1 MGTFIISSAILA
13 GIATLLGTILAI
25 AYKYLQVEE
34 DPRKD
39 LVVDLLP
46 GSNCGACGQPGC
58 QAFADKLLL
67 NEIAPGKCSVSSSA
81 KIEEIAD
88 LLGVEAT
95 QEIKKV
101 ARLKCAGGEGS
112 ALKLASYKGEQS
124 CRAAIQV
131 NKGGRACEWGC
142 LGFGDCEVA
151 CTFQAISM
159 TEEFLP
165 KVSIDKCTACNDC
178 VEVCPL
184 DLFVLQSVEEKLFV
198 QCNSPIT
205 GEKATAACRVA
216 CDGCSRCVSDSEP
229 GVLEMEN
236 GLPRIRF
243 PEKTGIEASFRC
255 PTGAIQW
262 LEGNQFEFAWHSVNR
277 EGNYG

>member
-1 MGTFIISSAILA
+1 MESFFISSAILA
-13 GIATLLGTILAI
+13 GIATLLGAILAT

-34 DPRKD
+34 DPRKEQ
-39 LVVDLLP
+39 VVDLLP

-58 QAFADKLLL
+58 RVFAEKLLAK
-67 NEIAPGKCSVSSSA
+67 ETTPGKCSVSSSEN
-81 KIEEIAD
+81 IEDIAE
-88 LLGVEAT
+88 LLGVDAHRDT
-95 QEIKKV
+95 KKV
-101 ARLKCAGGEGS
+101 ARLRCAGGEGA
-112 ALKLASYKGEQS
+112 ALNLASYVGVSS

-142 LGFGDCEVA
+142 LGLADCERA
-151 CTFQAISM
+151 CGFEAISM
-159 TEEFLP
+159 TPENLP
-165 KVSIDKCTACNDC
+165 KVNVDKCTACNDC

-184 DLFVLQSVEEKLFV
+184 DLFVLQSLDEKLFV
-198 QCNSPIT
+198 QCNSPLM
-205 GEKATAACRVA
+205 GDKALAACQVA

-243 PEKTGIEASFRC
+243 PEKTNVAATFRC

-262 LEGNQFEFAWHSVNR
+262 LEGGQFEFSWHGTSR